1 MNKIVKNMFWFY
13 IIIIVLNNVNWNIVV
28 IIYCCI
34 IKIMWNILYVKEMK
48 FGIFRN
54 ILLFNL
60 FRILNNFVFW
70 IFNFWNWLIL
80 MVM

>member
-1 MNKIVKNMFWFY
+1 MFWFY
-13 IIIIVLNNVNWNIVV
+13 IIIIVLNKVNWNIVV

-60 FRILNNFVFW
+60 FCILNNFVFW

>member
-1 MNKIVKNMFWFY
+1 MFWFY

-34 IKIMWNILYVKEMK
+34 IKIMWSILYVKEMK

-60 FRILNNFVFW
+60 FCILNNFVFW

>member
-1 MNKIVKNMFWFY
+1 MFWFY

-60 FRILNNFVFW
+60 FYILNNFVFW

>member
-1 MNKIVKNMFWFY
+1 MFWFY

>member
-1 MNKIVKNMFWFY
+1 MFWFY

-60 FRILNNFVFW
+60 FCILNNFVFW

>member
-60 FRILNNFVFW
+60 FCILNNFVFW